1 MRRSCWLFCVALL
14 SMLGLVVGGP
24 AQAQAQE
31 RAPAQEPMP
40 QVPGF
45 EPGRAILN
53 DAPWFDPFRVLTMES
68 LAEALDEGSVT
79 EETPLLVLTRGGF
92 HLALL
97 TMQMTYH
104 HVAQGTLQGEPW
116 MVSF

>member
-1 MRRSCWLFCVALL
+1 
-14 SMLGLVVGGP
+14 MLGLVVGGP
-24 AQAQAQE
+24 AQAQAQ
-31 RAPAQEPMP
+31 AQVPIP
-40 QVPGF
+40 QVEGF

-53 DAPWFDPFRVLTMES
+53 DSPSFDPFRVITMES
-68 LAEALDEGSVT
+68 LSEALDEGSVT
-79 EETPLLVLTRGGF
+79 EETPILVLTRGDF

>member
-1 MRRSCWLFCVALL
+1 MRRSRILLRLALVPIL
-14 SMLGLVVGGP
+14 AFALGGS
-24 AQAQAQE
+24 AE
-31 RAPAQEPMP
+31 AQEPVP

-45 EPGRAILN
+45 DPDRAILN

-68 LAEALDEGSVT
+68 LSEALDEGSVT
-79 EETPLLVLTRGGF
+79 RETPLLVLERGGF

>member
-1 MRRSCWLFCVALL
+1 MPNFRSGFSLAVVLCGVAI
-14 SMLGLVVGGP
+14 GG
-24 AQAQAQE
+24 
-31 RAPAQEPMP
+31 RVHAQEPMP
-40 QVPGF
+40 QVDGF